1 MLDLPGGSRSRS
13 VFYRVWAGSNYCI
26 ESIRLEIH
34 HITPRPYGSDHPKN
48 LMTLCKE
55 CHKGVHVELKVP

>member
-1 MLDLPGGSRSRS
+1 
-13 VFYRVWAGSNYCI
+13 
-26 ESIRLEIH
+26 LEIH

-55 CHKGVHVELKVP
+55 CHKGVHEKLTKYLKDKGIDFRT